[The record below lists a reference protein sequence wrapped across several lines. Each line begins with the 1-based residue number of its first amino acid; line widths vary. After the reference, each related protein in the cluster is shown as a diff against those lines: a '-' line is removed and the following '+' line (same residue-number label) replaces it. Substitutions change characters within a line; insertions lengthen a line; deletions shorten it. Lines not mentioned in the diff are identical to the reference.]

1 MSSGMGLRELK
12 AHRTRAAI
20 LSVALE
26 LFERQGYDATT
37 MEQIAEA
44 AEVAPTTLYRYYPTK
59 DSTLVSQLIPEYGR
73 LADDLRERPAPESL
87 AVALGQAL
95 HARLQKADDDALHIS
110 RVRRMIDSVPAARA
124 RVWDSWYQETA
135 LLEQAI
141 ADRTGADTGELWV
154 QITART
160 CMTVLQMALDML
172 RAPDPRP
179 AAQYADEIIRELS
192 RSSVVLPTLPD

>member
-1 MSSGMGLRELK
+1 M
-12 AHRTRAAI
+12 
-20 LSVALE
+20 ALE

>member
-1 MSSGMGLRELK
+1 MGLRELK